1 MIYTLLQNNFTILST
16 QTIVNV
22 GAHIITH
29 NEQFFK
35 NHKAGAVS
43 LNTFFLDKQFPIKQR
58 GDNTCMVDFVWHHC
72 KNKKGFKTYTYK
84 KLEKELSMYA
94 SYFPMMS
101 TQELVDWARACH
113 NNVSI
118 HAYDATYRKFMKD
131 IQPNPDVTLG
141 SIL

>member
-1 MIYTLLQNNFTILST
+1 MIYTLLQNTFTILST

-35 NHKAGAVS
+35 NHKAGAVN

-72 KNKKGFKTYTYK
+72 KNKTGFKTYTYK

-94 SYFPMMS
+94 SCFPMMS
-101 TQELVDWARACH
+101 TH
-113 NNVSI
+113 KS
-118 HAYDATYRKFMKD
+118 
-131 IQPNPDVTLG
+131 
-141 SIL
+141 